1 MSEQTPK
8 VPYVI
13 KRQVL
18 VSGSDL
24 TDAQP
29 GFDQRTNEPIV
40 NFKFNS
46 SGSRK
51 FAQATSDNVG
61 QPFAI
66 VLDNKVISAPVIREP
81 ITGGQGQI
89 SGSFTVQA
97 ANELALLMRAGA
109 LPAPLTVIEERTV
122 GPGLGQD
129 SIEKGKLAAYVGSIM
144 VIAFMLVTYRLFGV
158 FANIAVAINV
168 AMIFGILSLL
178 NATLTLP
185 GIAGVVLTVGIAVD
199 SNVLIY
205 ERIREELRGGRTA
218 ISAIDAGFRR
228 ALSTILDSNITTFI
242 AAAVLFY
249 IGTGPVRGFAVTLGI
264 GIITTVFTAFTLTSL
279 IVAGWVRWTRPRP
292 CRSRDPIV
300 TQFVLIALGVLI
312 VVLTV
317 VAVFDLLP
325 PLRIVPDDTHFDFTR
340 FRRISFPIS
349 AALSIVAILL
359 FFTHGLNFGIDFRGG
374 TLLEVQSKSG
384 SADIGA
390 MRASLS
396 TLGLGDIQ
404 LQQFGGPSNVLIR
417 VAEQPGGDAAQ
428 QAAVQ
433 KVRGALGDSVEYR
446 RVEVVG
452 PRVSGE
458 LLAYGMIGLMLAIF
472 AILIYLWFRFEW
484 QFALGAMIANV
495 HDIVLTIGFMSIS
508 QVDFD
513 LTSIAALL
521 TILGYSLNDT
531 VVIYDR
537 IREMLRRYKKMP
549 MPQLL
554 NESINSTLSR
564 SIITHVTVTLALL
577 ALLLFGGHAIH
588 SFTAVMMFGVVL
600 VGTYT
605 SIFIAAPILIY
616 LGVGEHR
623 DAPDTPAKK

>member
-1 MSEQTPK
+1 
-8 VPYVI
+8 
-13 KRQVL
+13 
-18 VSGSDL
+18 L
-24 TDAQP
+24 TQ
-29 GFDQRTNEPIV
+29 
-40 NFKFNS
+40 
-46 SGSRK
+46 
-51 FAQATSDNVG
+51 
-61 QPFAI
+61 
-66 VLDNKVISAPVIREP
+66 
-81 ITGGQGQI
+81 
-89 SGSFTVQA
+89 
-97 ANELALLMRAGA
+97 
-109 LPAPLTVIEERTV
+109 
-122 GPGLGQD
+122 
-129 SIEKGKLAAYVGSIM
+129 Y
-144 VIAFMLVTYRLFGV
+144 
-158 FANIAVAINV
+158 
-168 AMIFGILSLL
+168 
-178 NATLTLP
+178 
-185 GIAGVVLTVGIAVD
+185 
-199 SNVLIY
+199 VLI
-205 ERIREELRGGRTA
+205 G
-218 ISAIDAGFRR
+218 
-228 ALSTILDSNITTFI
+228 
-242 AAAVLFY
+242 
-249 IGTGPVRGFAVTLGI
+249 
-264 GIITTVFTAFTLTSL
+264 
-279 IVAGWVRWTRPRP
+279 
-292 CRSRDPIV
+292 
-300 TQFVLIALGVLI
+300 LGVLI
-312 VVLTV
+312 AVLTV
-317 VAVFDLLP
+317 VAIFDLLP

-349 AALSIVAILL
+349 AALSIVAIVL

-384 SADIGA
+384 SADIAA
-390 MRASLS
+390 MRAKLGA
-396 TLGLGDIQ
+396 LGLGEVQ
-404 LQQFGGPSNVLIR
+404 LQQIGSAQTDVLIR
-417 VAEQPGGDAAQ
+417 VAEQPGGDKAQ
-428 QAAVQ
+428 QEAVT

-458 LLAYGMIGLMLAIF
+458 LLAYGMLGLMLAIF
-472 AILIYLWFRFEW
+472 AILVYLWFRFEW

-549 MPQLL
+549 MPELL

-623 DAPDTPAKK
+623 DAPPAGKRLA